1 MPQPTSPGEGEDPQL
16 GPEPEPQAEP
26 QPEPVPEPAPEPA
39 APGHQLDVD
48 LPMAQWSAAQV
59 AAWIACVLGLP
70 ADSEAVTAL
79 REDFEEEELHGGG
92 DLRWG
97 EELEEIDAKQLH
109 RVLRQA
115 RVPDPRDA
123 AEKLVTARDT
133 IAAARS
139 PEVPEAQTPLSTR
152 WDVVLTS
159 PSAEDRRATLQATL
173 DGWRPQRWTIEP
185 QELGH
190 GGSGAVFK
198 ALDSR
203 LGVVAIKF
211 THSEDPRK
219 LEREAA
225 LMQRVAHAHV
235 CQLYEYHVSEDRQLC
250 GMVLE
255 LCSGGT
261 LREAIRGA
269 SDGSGRLREFSVTRL
284 AVHLLSALIHM
295 HRQDVIHRDLKPV
308 T

>member
-1 MPQPTSPGEGEDPQL
+1 MPQSTSPGEDEQPQL
-16 GPEPEPQAEP
+16 EAGLEPAPESAPEPEPQAQAQP
-26 QPEPVPEPAPEPA
+26 QPEPQAQPESA

-48 LPMAQWSAAQV
+48 WPMAQWSAAQV
-59 AAWIACVLGLP
+59 AAWIAQVLKLP
-70 ADSEAVTAL
+70 ADSEAATAL
-79 REDFEEEELHGGG
+79 RAEFEADEL
-92 DLRWG
+92 DG
-97 EELEEIDAKQLH
+97 EELEAISAKQLQ

-115 RVPDPRDA
+115 GVPKPRDA
-123 AEKLVTARDT
+123 ASALIRAREA
-133 IAAARS
+133 IAAAES
-139 PEVPEAQTPLSTR
+139 SAVPEAQTPLSTR
-152 WDVVLTS
+152 WDAVITS
-159 PSAEDRRATLQATL
+159 PRAEDRRSALQAAL

-190 GGSGAVFK
+190 GGSGAVFE

-235 CQLYEYHVSEDRQLC
+235 CQLYEYHVTEDRRLC

-261 LREAIRGA
+261 LREAIRDA
-269 SDGSGRLREFSVTRL
+269 SDGSGRLREFSVTSL
-284 AVHLLSALIHM
+284 
-295 HRQDVIHRDLKPV
+295 
-308 T
+308 